1 MTDFFIL
8 GLVMLE
14 PLWTASE
21 ASAATGGRLINGE
34 NWSANGIS
42 IDTRS
47 LERGDLFVALKDVRD
62 GHDFLAQAFASGAAA
77 ALVSD
82 ASKVEGLGPALVV
95 PDVLEALRRLG
106 VAARERSSA
115 KRIAVTGSVGKTSTK
130 EALAL
135 CLSACGATHKSVK
148 SYNNHWGVPLTL
160 SRMPAVGEFGV
171 FEIGMNHR
179 GEILP
184 LANLVR
190 PHAAL
195 VTTIA
200 PAHVENLGSLA
211 AVADE
216 KGDLFA
222 GLEPGGAAL
231 VPNEA
236 PHAERLL
243 AAAERAGATL
253 IRFGRAPECEARL
266 LSFEMDETGSNAEA
280 EILGRRIRYRIGAEG
295 AHWALNTLAA
305 LAAVDVVGGNIEAA
319 AHALEHLRA
328 VDGRGVAVSVAA
340 AFGAFTLVDDA
351 YNANPAS
358 MAAAFATLA
367 ARKPRP
373 GGRRIAAL
381 GDMLELGPDERAYHA
396 GLAGPLEQA
405 GIDLVFAAGPR
416 MGALMEA
423 LPPARRGGYAENA
436 DTLAPLIAGALR
448 AGDIV
453 LVKGSNGSRMSRVV
467 AALKALEGEVNA

>member
-1 MTDFFIL
+1 MAAD
-8 GLVMLE
+8 
-14 PLWTASE
+14 LWSAQE
-21 ASAATGGRLINGE
+21 AARAAGGRLVNGE
-34 NWSANGIS
+34 AWNASGVS
-42 IDTRS
+42 IDTRT
-47 LERGDLFVALKDVRD
+47 LEPGDLFVALKDARD
-62 GHDFLAQAFASGAAA
+62 GHDFLAQAFVSGAAA

-82 ASKVEGLGPALVV
+82 PDKADGFGPLLVV
-95 PDVLEALRRLG
+95 PDVLEGLRKLG
-106 VAARERSSA
+106 EAARDRSGA

-130 EALAL
+130 EALAV
-135 CLSACGATHKSVK
+135 CLSATGQTHRSVK

-160 SRMPAVGEFGV
+160 ARMAPESRFGV

-184 LANLVR
+184 LAKLAR

-200 PAHVENLGSLA
+200 PAHVENLGSLE

-216 KGDLFA
+216 KGDIYA

-236 PHAERLL
+236 PHASRLID
-243 AAAERAGATL
+243 AAERNGATL
-253 IRFGRAPECEARL
+253 IRFGREAECEARL
-266 LSFEMDETGSNAEA
+266 TRFDMDENGSTAEA
-280 EILGRRIRYRIGAEG
+280 EILGRAIRYRIGVEG
-295 AHWALNTLAA
+295 AHWALNSVAA
-305 LAAVDVVGGNIEAA
+305 LAAADVVGADLDAA

-328 VDGRGVAVSVAA
+328 FDGRGVATRIEAP
-340 AFGAFTLVDDA
+340 FGAFMLVDDA

-358 MAAAFATLA
+358 MAAAFATLG
-367 ARKPRP
+367 ARRP
-373 GGRRIAAL
+373 GQGGRRIAAL

-396 GLAGPLEQA
+396 GLAAPLQQA
-405 GIDLVFAAGPR
+405 GVELVFAAGPR
-416 MGALMEA
+416 MAALMEA
-423 LPPARRGGYAENA
+423 LPQPMRGGYAETA
-436 DTLAPLIAGALR
+436 DALIPVITGSLR

-467 AALKALEGEVNA
+467 SALSRLRGDD

>member
-1 MTDFFIL
+1 MST
-8 GLVMLE
+8 
-14 PLWTASE
+14 LWTAAE
-21 ASAATGGRLINGE
+21 AAAATGGRLINNE
-34 NWSANGIS
+34 TWSAHGVS

-47 LERGDLFVALKDVRD
+47 LERGDLFVALNDVRD
-62 GHDFLAQAFASGAAA
+62 GHDFLAQAFVAGAAA

-82 ASKVEGLGPALVV
+82 AAKAEGLGPALFV
-95 PDVLEALRRLG
+95 PDVLDALRRLG
-106 VAARERSSA
+106 VAARERSGA

-160 SRMPAVGEFGV
+160 SRMPRESAFSV

-179 GEILP
+179 GEIMP

-211 AVADE
+211 NVAEE
-216 KGDLFA
+216 KGDLYA
-222 GLEPGGAAL
+222 GLEPGGVAL

-243 AAAERAGATL
+243 AAAERVGATL
-253 IRFGRAPECEARL
+253 IRFGRGQECEARL
-266 LSFEMDETGSNAEA
+266 LSFEMGEMGSNAEA

-295 AHWALNTLAA
+295 AHWALNALAA
-305 LAAVDVVGGNIEAA
+305 LAAVDVVGGDIEAA

-328 VDGRGVAVSVAA
+328 VDGRGVAASVTAP
-340 AFGAFTLVDDA
+340 FGAFTLVDDA

-367 ARKPRP
+367 ARKPGP

-381 GDMLELGPDERAYHA
+381 GDMLELGPEERSYHA
-396 GLAGPLEQA
+396 GLAAPLEQA

-416 MGALMEA
+416 MAALVEA

-436 DTLAPLIAGALR
+436 DALAPLIAGALR

-467 AALKALEGEVNA
+467 AALRALQGEVDA